1 MKNKNGFENQ
11 QGIDQANNAERNYKE
26 ITQKMEG
33 FYPGGLMIPEPTKH
47 LYDIDPLNYLAI
59 DKIKDLPN
67 QTKVMEQEKEGDF

>member
-1 MKNKNGFENQ
+1 
-11 QGIDQANNAERNYKE
+11 
-26 ITQKMEG
+26 MEG